1 MAAEMSRR
9 KVPEVNLLARQSQGP
24 IVRAPRA
31 LEAALLTFVVAVWSV
46 VGVTVAVL
54 LGWHP

>member
-9 KVPEVNLLARQSQGP
+9 KVPEINLLARQREATT
-24 IVRAPRA
+24 VRAPR
-31 LEAALLTFVVAVWSV
+31 LMEAALLTFVVAVWSA

>member
-9 KVPEVNLLARQSQGP
+9 KVPEVNLLARQSQAP
-24 IVRAPRA
+24 TVRAPRA
-31 LEAALLTFVVAVWSV
+31 LEAALLTFVFAIWGV

-54 LGWHP
+54 LGWRP

>member
-1 MAAEMSRR
+1 MAAEMSKR
-9 KVPEVNLLARQSQGP
+9 KVPEINLLARQSKSASLR
-24 IVRAPRA
+24 VPRVM
-31 LEAALLTFVVAVWSV
+31 EAALLTFVVAVWGA

>member
-9 KVPEVNLLARQSQGP
+9 KVPEVNLLARQP
-24 IVRAPRA
+24 KATTVRMPRV
-31 LEAALLTFVVAVWSV
+31 LEAALLTFVLAVWGA

>member
-1 MAAEMSRR
+1 MSRR
-9 KVPEVNLLARQSQGP
+9 KVPEVNLLARPPKGAT
-24 IVRAPRA
+24 VRRPRA
-31 LEAALLTFVVAVWSV
+31 LEATLLTFVVAVWGA

>member
-9 KVPEVNLLARQSQGP
+9 KVPEINLLARQPQATTM
-24 IVRAPRA
+24 RAPRVV
-31 LEAALLTFVVAVWSV
+31 EAALVAFVVAVWGA
-46 VGVTVAVL
+46 VGVTVALL